1 MRFCGKMFADDTSI
15 SISDRSL
22 ADLQTMINC
31 RLENINCWLRANRLS
46 LNVAKTEFMIIDTHQ
61 RTLAKIKK

>member
-15 SISDRSL
+15 SISGRSL

-46 LNVAKTEFMIIDTHQ
+46 INVALK
-61 RTLAKIKK
+61 LNL